1 MTALVA
7 TVRRE
12 AAHLD
17 VSRGALR
24 RFGWMVGGVFA
35 ALAAV
40 GAWRAGGVPG
50 PLGVAFGVAGG
61 LLLAGALLAPQALR
75 AVYVV
80 WMTAALAMG
89 FVMTRVLL
97 TLAFVLVFAP
107 VGLLF
112 RLVGRDA
119 LHQRPDRA
127 AASYWVRRTD
137 GPSSRERMER
147 MY

>member
-1 MTALVA
+1 MTGLLA
-7 TVRRE
+7 TVRSE
-12 AAHLD
+12 AAALD

-24 RFGWMVGGVFA
+24 RFGLMVGGVFA

-50 PLGVAFGVAGG
+50 TAGIVFGVLGTLLLVGG
-61 LLLAGALLAPQALR
+61 LVAPQRLR
-75 AVYVV
+75 AVYLV

-97 TLAFVLVFAP
+97 MLAFALVFTP
-107 VGLLF
+107 IGLLF
-112 RLVGRDA
+112 RLIGRDH

-127 AASYWVRRTD
+127 AASYWITRTD
-137 GPSSRERMER
+137 GPASRERMER

>member
-1 MTALVA
+1 MGLLA
-7 TVRRE
+7 TVRSE
-12 AAHLD
+12 AAALD

-24 RFGWMVGGVFA
+24 RFGLMVGGVFA

-40 GAWRAGGVPG
+40 GAWRAGGAPG
-50 PLGVAFGVAGG
+50 PFGVAFGTVGAALLAGG
-61 LLLAGALLAPQALR
+61 LAAPQALR
-75 AVYVV
+75 AVYLV

-97 TLAFVLVFAP
+97 TLVFALVFTP

-112 RLVGRDA
+112 RLVRRDS
-119 LHQRPDRA
+119 LHQRPDREA
-127 AASYWVRRTD
+127 SSYWIRRTD

>member
-12 AAHLD
+12 AAGLD

-24 RFGWMVGGVFA
+24 RFGLMVGGVFA

-40 GAWRAGGVPG
+40 GAWRAGGAPG
-50 PLGVAFGVAGG
+50 PLGVAFGVAGVG
-61 LLLAGALLAPQALR
+61 LVVGGLAAPGALR
-75 AVYVV
+75 GVYVV

-97 TLAFVLVFAP
+97 TLAFALVFTP
-107 VGLLF
+107 IGLLF
-112 RLVGRDA
+112 RLIGRDA

-127 AASYWVRRTD
+127 AASYWIRRTD

>member
-1 MTALVA
+1 MSLLV
-7 TVRRE
+7 TVRDE
-12 AAHLD
+12 AAALD

-24 RFGWMVGGVFA
+24 RFGLLVGGVFA
-35 ALAAV
+35 VLAAV

-50 PLGVAFGVAGG
+50 TAGVVFGVLGAV
-61 LLLAGALLAPQALR
+61 LLLGGLLAPQMLR
-75 AVYVV
+75 AVYIV

-97 TLAFVLVFAP
+97 TLAFVVVFTP
-107 VGLLF
+107 IGLLF
-112 RLVGRDA
+112 RLIGRDH
-119 LHQRPDRA
+119 LHQRPDPA
-127 AASYWVRRTD
+127 ATSYWIERTD